1 MATQFTIISAPSKWE
16 LMLALF
22 DHKHHSVSFRLY
34 SKNGISSLGHPNF
47 QVEIRG
53 VSLEDGSGESFYF
66 NGYHQVESGHSQSVK
81 GWFRTSD
88 RKGYLQ
94 IIE

>member
-1 MATQFTIISAPSKWE
+1 MSTKFTIVSAPSKWE

-34 SKNGISSLGHPNF
+34 SENGTSSLGHPNF
-47 QVEIRG
+47 LVEIRG
-53 VSLEDGSGESFYF
+53 VLLEDGSGESFCF
-66 NGYHQVESGHSQSVK
+66 NGYHIVESGHIQSVK

-88 RKGYLQ
+88 RKGWLQ
-94 IIE
+94 IVD